1 MIYLEVKDNP
11 WAVLLTADDAVC
23 SEKSQLI
30 AFTGFFF
37 FFFSHSRNKNR
48 LSESECLSRV
58 LGY

>member
-37 FFFSHSRNKNR
+37 VFFFFPTPEIRTA
-48 LSESECLSRV
+48 
-58 LGY
+58 

>member
-37 FFFSHSRNKNR
+37 SYSRNKNC

>member
-37 FFFSHSRNKNR
+37 FFFPTPEIRTA
-48 LSESECLSRV
+48 
-58 LGY
+58 